1 MGEYISIGDGI
12 IVTLFSIVMVF
23 VVLVIISAFISM
35 LKFLD
40 KKEIEPVKEVMT
52 KDDKAKETKDPEMVE
67 SVDDEELIAVISAA
81 VAASMGLALPD
92 INIQS
97 IKRVETSQPAWARAG
112 RQEQINGKL

>member
-1 MGEYISIGDGI
+1 MGEYISIGDGL

-23 VVLVIISAFISM
+23 VVLVIISVFISM
-35 LKFLD
+35 LRFLD
-40 KKEIEPVKEVMT
+40 KKEIEPAKEVMT
-52 KDDKAKETKDPEMVE
+52 KDDKAKELKDPEMAE

-97 IKRVETSQPAWARAG
+97 IRRVETSQPAWARAG